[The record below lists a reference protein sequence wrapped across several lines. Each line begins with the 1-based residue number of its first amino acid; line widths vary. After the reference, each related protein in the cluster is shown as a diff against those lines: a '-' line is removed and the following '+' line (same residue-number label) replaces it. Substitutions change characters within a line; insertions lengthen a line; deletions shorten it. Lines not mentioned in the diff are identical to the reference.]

1 MRRFAVAVA
10 TALAVTASLLVPAAQ
25 AAPPP
30 ITRAGCGWQATMANA
45 NPPSAIRAGVLTLP
59 KYAPVSMPLAG
70 DVNWATDPY
79 RDPTWRLWFHSLKW
93 MEGLVVSGKSADRAL
108 ARAIATDFAA
118 DNPDPGSNTG
128 AWVDHATSLRTA
140 LLVCLWEHSGGDA
153 GSRAW
158 LEQLIAGHTAALVN
172 RWVGLWN
179 HGLMQNL
186 ALLGAGCTLNVPSW
200 RTTATSRL
208 VAGTNA
214 SVDAQGAPN
223 EQGVGYVPFIQ
234 SLLREVET
242 HLTGCGIPVPAG
254 LARRVAA
261 LDHFAAQATEPDGT
275 FVQIGDTYPE
285 APGARVGPFSA
296 WVSSRGAEGRRPTAT
311 TTVYDAG
318 WIFGR
323 DSWTSPRQQY
333 SLRFGPGRWV
343 HGHNDHLSM
352 TYWANGRDVL
362 VDAGFSGYADA
373 AYRSWQR
380 SSAAHNVPVV
390 VGARFNNK
398 AGTALVSR
406 SAGKGAHSYALRDTA
421 HAGAERFR
429 SVLVDDVMRLM
440 LVRDDVTSSRAR
452 ALQVL
457 WHLDPSWRKES
468 VASSRRSHRSTFLSP
483 DGRYRATVLQ
493 VAAPATRMPRN
504 AAQLVRGRSA
514 PLQGFVARG
523 RGDRTPAWVVEA
535 RRPTGKRHS
544 VVTLVVATPVGQ
556 RVDATWAGGDGG
568 TGSGSRSGRPC
579 GSTSPPD
586 AAGCRSADVG

>member
-1 MRRFAVAVA
+1 MRGFWVAAA
-10 TALAVTASLLVPAAQ
+10 TAAAVLAGTLVPAAE

-30 ITRAGCGWQATMANA
+30 ITRAGCGWQATMSTA
-45 NPPSAIRAGVLTLP
+45 NPPAAIRAGVLTLP
-59 KYAPVSMPLAG
+59 KYAPVAMPLAG

-79 RDPTWRLWFHSLKW
+79 QDPTWRLWFHSLKW
-93 MEGLVVSGKSADRAL
+93 IEGLVVSGSAADLAL
-108 ARAIATDFAA
+108 ARATVTDFVK
-118 DNPDPGSNTG
+118 DNPDPGSNSG
-128 AWVDHATSLRTA
+128 AWVDHATSLRTS
-140 LLVCLWEHSGGDA
+140 LLVCMWEQGAGDA
-153 GSRAW
+153 PLRAW
-158 LEQLIAGHTAALVN
+158 LQPLITVHTAALVN

-186 ALLGAGCTLNVPSW
+186 ALLAAGCTLGVPAW

-208 VAGTNA
+208 VAGAQA

-242 HLTGCGIPVPAG
+242 HLTGCGSPIPAG
-254 LARRVAA
+254 LAARVAG
-261 LDHFAAQATEPDGT
+261 LDHFAAQATVPDGT
-275 FVQIGDTYPE
+275 FVQIGDTYPQR
-285 APGARVGPFSA
+285 PGDRLGPYSA
-296 WVSSRGAEGRRPTAT
+296 WVSSSGAEGRQPPASTKI
-311 TTVYDAG
+311 YNAG

-323 DSWTSPRQQY
+323 DSWVRTRQQY

-352 TYWANGRDVL
+352 TYWANGQDVL

-390 VGARFNNK
+390 VGARFNNR
-398 AGTALVSR
+398 AATALVAS
-406 SAGKGAHSYALRDTA
+406 SAGKGAHSYSLSDQA

-440 LVRDDVTSSRAR
+440 LVRDDVTSRRSH

-468 VASSRRSHRSTFLSP
+468 SVTSRRSNRSTFLSP

-493 VAAPATRMPRN
+493 IAAPGTRMPRSP
-504 AAQLVRGRSA
+504 AKLVRGRTQ

-535 RRPTGKRHS
+535 RRPAAKRHS

-556 RVDATWAGGDGG
+556 KVDATWVG
-568 TGSGSRSGRPC
+568 TGRQESIRVTLGGHVRVYD
-579 GSTSPPD
+579 STRRGALSV
-586 AAGCRSADVG
+586 R

>member
-1 MRRFAVAVA
+1 MRGFGVAVA
-10 TALAVTASLLVPAAQ
+10 TAAAVTASLLIPTAQ

-30 ITRAGCGWQATMANA
+30 ITRASCGWQATMANA

-59 KYAPVSMPLAG
+59 KYAPVAMPLAG

-79 RDPTWRLWFHSLKW
+79 KDPTWRLWFHSLKW
-93 MEGLVVSGKSADRAL
+93 MEGLVVSGDSADLAL
-108 ARAIATDFAA
+108 ARAIVTDFVK
-118 DNPDPGSNTG
+118 DNPDPGANTG

-140 LLVCLWEHSGGDA
+140 LLVCMWEQGAGDA
-153 GSRAW
+153 PFRAW
-158 LEQLIAGHTAALVN
+158 LQPLITTHAAALVN

-186 ALLGAGCTLNVPSW
+186 ALLGAGCTLDVPAW

-208 VAGTNA
+208 AAGARA
-214 SVDAQGAPN
+214 SVDDQGAPN
-223 EQGVGYVPFIQ
+223 EQGLGYVPFIQ

-242 HLTGCGIPVPAG
+242 HLTGCGTPEPAG
-254 LARRVAA
+254 LAARISA
-261 LDHFAAQATEPDGT
+261 LDQFAAQATEPDGT
-275 FVQIGDTYPE
+275 FMQIGDTYPE
-285 APGARVGPFSA
+285 PPGSRVGPYSA
-296 WVSSRGAEGRRPTAT
+296 WVSSRGREGRQPAAT
-311 TTVYDAG
+311 TRIYDAG
-318 WIFGR
+318 WVFGR
-323 DSWTSPRQQY
+323 DSWVHTKQQY

-390 VGARFNNK
+390 VGARFNN
-398 AGTALVSR
+398 AAATALVAR
-406 SAGKGAHSYALRDTA
+406 SAAKGAHSYSLRDRA

-440 LVRDDVTSSRAR
+440 LVRDDVTSRRSH

-457 WHLDPSWRKES
+457 WHLDQTWRMES
-468 VASSRRSHRSTFLSP
+468 SVTSRRSNRSTFLSP

-493 VAAPATRMPRN
+493 IAPPGTRMPRS
-504 AAQLVRGRSA
+504 AAKLVRGRTQ

-535 RRPTGKRHS
+535 HRPAAKRHS

-556 RVDATWAGGDGG
+556 KVDATW
-568 TGSGSRSGRPC
+568 S
-579 GSTSPPD
+579 
-586 AAGCRSADVG
+586 AAGRRDRLRVTVGGQVRVYDSTRRGPLSVG